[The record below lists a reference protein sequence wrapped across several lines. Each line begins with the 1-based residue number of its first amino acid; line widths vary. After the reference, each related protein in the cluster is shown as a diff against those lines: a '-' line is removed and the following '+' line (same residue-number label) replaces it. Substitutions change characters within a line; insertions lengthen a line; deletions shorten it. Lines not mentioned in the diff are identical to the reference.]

1 MSTLHDKTPMNPS
14 VSVVIPVYNRF
25 ELTKRS
31 VESVLAQTVP
41 VSEVILVDDGS
52 IDGTSELLPRYVEGN
67 PAWRERVRYFHQDCQ
82 GVSAARN
89 VGIALAKGEW
99 LAFNDND
106 DLWLPQK
113 LEWQFR
119 ALERYRDQCGLCFTD
134 AWFMNNVDMKMS
146 VFQRYSVEHREQI
159 GIICDPE
166 GLIERLEQVWVPT
179 VVVRADLVRQVG
191 AFDCSIHYNEDQ
203 EFLFRMALAT
213 RFCYVSLPMALFDR
227 TPAPQRHLGRS
238 TNVHKE
244 EYRLQML
251 QSRLEKNLNS
261 CGTLSPHITKTLR
274 TKLRA
279 IHSQWTNWHLRRGDY
294 KKARQ
299 SASQAAKYDLAP
311 GVALKWTL
319 TRVAPCLAKRVVM
332 LRESNTKESERGGY
346 F

>member
-1 MSTLHDKTPMNPS
+1 MNPS

-31 VESVLAQTVP
+31 VESVMAQSVP

-52 IDGTSELLPRYVEGN
+52 IDGTSELLPRYIADN
-67 PAWRERVRYFHQDCQ
+67 PAWRERVLYFHQESQ

-89 VGIALAKGEW
+89 LGIAQAKGEW

-134 AWFMNNVDMKMS
+134 AWFMNNVHMKMS
-146 VFQRYSVEHREQI
+146 VFERYGVEHREQV
-159 GIICDPE
+159 GIVGDLE

-179 VVVRADLVRQVG
+179 VVARADLVRRAG
-191 AFDCSIHYNEDQ
+191 AFDSALHYNEDQ
-203 EFLFRMALAT
+203 EFLFRMAFET
-213 RFCYVSLPMALFDR
+213 KFCYVSPPMALFDR
-227 TPAPQRHLGRS
+227 TPPSQRHLGKA
-238 TNVHKE
+238 TNSHKE
-244 EYRLQML
+244 DFRLQML
-251 QSRLEKNLNS
+251 QYRLERNLSS
-261 CGTLSPHITKTLR
+261 CASLSPRIRKTLCS
-274 TKLRA
+274 KLRA
-279 IHSQWTNWHLRRGDY
+279 IHSQWTNWHLRNGDFER
-294 KKARQ
+294 ARQ
-299 SASQAAKYDLAP
+299 SISQAARYDLTP

-319 TRVAPCLAKRVVM
+319 TRVAPTLAKWVVM
-332 LRESNTKESERGGY
+332 LRESNTKGPEREVY